1 MIFRKSITIGF
12 WALLMAITSYEHR
25 TGRKEMVYLSIPEQV
40 EEQQAEAETE
50 EDPDWIEYMAKC
62 VEAEAGNQGYYGK
75 RLVAD
80 VILNRVDSDRFPD
93 DVRSVII
100 QRGQFAV
107 YPHAMS
113 RVTPTE
119 ETYEAIRAELAERT
133 DEQILFFT
141 AGSYNKYCIPAYKY
155 GDHYFGY

>member
-1 MIFRKSITIGF
+1 MRKTMVNLA
-12 WALLMAITSYEHR
+12 WVVMMAITAANHK
-25 TGRKEMVYLSIPEQV
+25 TGTKEVIYMSLSTEVEQELPEVV
-40 EEQQAEAETE
+40 EE
-50 EDPDWIEYMAKC
+50 PDWMEFLAKC
-62 VEAEAGNQGYYGK
+62 VEAEAGNQGLMGK
-75 RLVAD
+75 RLVVD